1 MADSA
6 EPQDPQTAGARD
18 RRFSAFISYS
28 HADEK
33 FVRKLHRMLESYR
46 LPRRLLKTHG
56 AAAADRRLKPL
67 FRDSDE
73 LSASYDL
80 SAAVREAIEASDYL
94 IVVCSPAA
102 ARSGWVGREIEQF
115 RALHGDKAILATI
128 IAGSSETAFPPALHG
143 RPGGPTLSPL
153 AADFRPQ
160 GSGQR
165 LALLRLVAAL
175 AGVHL
180 DELVQRDAQRQV
192 QRIAVAG
199 AGAVAGIAVV
209 AALAVFGLNARHDA
223 EAQRARAGGLNTF
236 MLTDLRKGLQSAG
249 RLDLLTAVNKAALE
263 SCKSRDL
270 SRLPS
275 DTLEQCAKA
284 RQAAGEDDEKQGD
297 LKSAQAQFEE
307 ARRITAALLAAKP
320 NDPQRIFDQ
329 AQSEYWVGFINW
341 RKGDGAAAKARFEAY
356 AVLAA
361 RLVKIDP
368 KNSAWQMETAYAANN
383 LGMLAL
389 RQAGRP
395 AEAEQRF
402 REALRVRELIAR
414 SEPGK
419 SKLQSDIA
427 NALAWLADSQRLEG
441 DLSGAIASRQ
451 TQKAILTNLLAK
463 DPRDVEAQADML
475 SHDLAVARIETAQ
488 GALGQALR
496 RLDAGHRAALALAA
510 AAPDNRDFARKARMF
525 ELFKV
530 RTWLNMPRRNR
541 PSEAVIAQT
550 LGDCQA
556 RGAGATD
563 KEINDFCNV
572 LLARLRSESGD
583 QAGALATLAPVEQRL
598 AQQHEVL
605 TAHLGLN
612 LGDEIRMVQVTG
624 KGGGT
629 K

>member
-6 EPQDPQTAGARD
+6 EPRTPPNAEAPA

-56 AAAADRRLKPL
+56 AAAGRRLKPL

-102 ARSGWVGREIEQF
+102 AKSGWIGREIEQF
-115 RALHGDKAILATI
+115 RALRGDEAILATI

-160 GSGQR
+160 GGGQR

-180 DELVQRDAQRQV
+180 DELVQRDAQDQV
-192 QRIAVAG
+192 RRIALAG
-199 AGAVAGIAVV
+199 AGAIAGIAVV
-209 AALAVFGLNARHDA
+209 AALAVYGLNARHDA
-223 EAQRARAGGLNTF
+223 EAQRARAGSLNTF

-249 RLDLLTAVNKAALE
+249 RLDLLTAVNRAALE
-263 SCKSRDL
+263 ACKSRDL

-284 RQAAGEDDEKQGD
+284 RQAAGEDDERQGD

-320 NDPQRIFDQ
+320 NDPQRIFDH
-329 AQSEYWVGFINW
+329 AQSEYWVGFVNW
-341 RKGDGAAAKARFEAY
+341 RNGDGVVAKARFEAY
-356 AVLAA
+356 ARLAA
-361 RLVKIDP
+361 QLVRIDP
-368 KNSAWQMETAYAANN
+368 KNDKWQMEIAYAANN

-389 RQAGRP
+389 RQAGNP
-395 AEAEQRF
+395 AEAERQF
-402 REALRVRELIAR
+402 REALRVQEIIALHKHGDP
-414 SEPGK
+414 ETMGA
-419 SKLQSDIA
+419 IA
-427 NALAWLADSQRLEG
+427 NALAWLADSQRLK
-441 DLSGAIASRQ
+441 GALPEA
-451 TQKAILTNLLAK
+451 LAT
-463 DPRDVEAQADML
+463 REAQRKILSDLVARNPLDVDAQEHML
-475 SHDLAVARIETAQ
+475 GHDLAVARIEVDQGSLAQ
-488 GALGQALR
+488 AAR
-496 RLDAGHRAALALAA
+496 RLEAGHKASLALLDSH
-510 AAPDNRDFARKARMF
+510 PENKDIVKQARIF
-525 ELFKV
+525 ELFEV
-530 RTWLNMPRRNR
+530 RTWLKMPVGTR
-541 PSEAVIAQT
+541 PSAAQLT
-550 LGDCQA
+550 KVLGNCVPTTT
-556 RGAGATD
+556 GATNQELSD
-563 KEINDFCNV
+563 LCGV
-572 LLARLRSESGD
+572 LLARVRSEAGD
-583 QAGALATLAPVEQRL
+583 RAGALAALEPVKAHLA
-598 AQQHEVL
+598 AQHDVL
-605 TAHLGLN
+605 TAHWGVN
-612 LGDEIRMVQVTG
+612 LREEAGAIQLAAS
-624 KGGGT
+624 GGEV